1 MTSPSSDRVELA
13 VTADV
18 ASVLRFYERV
28 GHGRAVAEN
37 DRVLVVRSGGEVV
50 AAVRLCDESSTLVL
64 RGMYLSEKRQR
75 QGLGT
80 RLLALA
86 SSEIGS
92 AECWCV
98 PYAHLVEFY
107 SQIGFSEAN
116 KTSTPTFLKERCSTY
131 EKNGARVTIMRRPGS
146 WSVP

>member
-1 MTSPSSDRVELA
+1 MRLCPLVLRWILRTVFPLFRAINDA
-13 VTADV
+13 VT
-18 ASVLRFYERV
+18 
-28 GHGRAVAEN
+28 GHIEKLIDDHGPAGGRGRRRAVPA
-37 DRVLVVRSGGEVV
+37 S
-50 AAVRLCDESSTLVL
+50 AVRQFRAESSILVL
-64 RGMYLSEKRQR
+64 RGMYVSEERQR

-107 SQIGFSEAN
+107 SRIGCR
-116 KTSTPTFLKERCSTY
+116 L
-131 EKNGARVTIMRRPGS
+131 GASPHLLRTRLEPV
-146 WSVP
+146 

>member
-1 MTSPSSDRVELA
+1 MTSPSRDRVELA

-18 ASVLRFYERV
+18 SSVLRFYERV
-28 GHGRAVAEN
+28 GHGGGVAEN
-37 DRVLVVRSGGEVV
+37 DRLLVVRSAGEVV

-64 RGMYLSEKRQR
+64 RGMYVSEER

-107 SQIGFSEAN
+107 SRIGFSEAN
-116 KTSTPTFLKERCSTY
+116 KASTPTFLKERCSTY

-146 WSVP
+146 

>member
-1 MTSPSSDRVELA
+1 MTSPSRDRVELA

-18 ASVLRFYERV
+18 SSVLRFYERV
-28 GHGRAVAEN
+28 GHGGGVAEN
-37 DRVLVVRSGGEVV
+37 DRLLVVRSAGEVV

-64 RGMYLSEKRQR
+64 RGMYVSEER

-86 SSEIGS
+86 SSEICS

-107 SQIGFSEAN
+107 SRIGFSEAN
-116 KTSTPTFLKERCSTY
+116 KASTPTFLKERCSTY

-146 WSVP
+146 